1 MTPMTFITIA
11 NLSSQVNS
19 GAWNCGVYRSTLS
32 MFQVSRRADYAVR
45 MMIELA
51 LNEGSFLSATALSKK
66 TAVPKAFL
74 HKITADLVKS
84 QLIMTQAGPGGGLI
98 LAKPRSKINMR
109 HILEAVEGPI
119 CLNICLLRP
128 QECKRDAICPAHDFW
143 GRLQMMLTE
152 QLEAASLE
160 YMVAEA
166 QQISQKTNRRN
177 DIPYLIHRDDLLV
190 NNWSDEEADA

>member
-1 MTPMTFITIA
+1 
-11 NLSSQVNS
+11 
-19 GAWNCGVYRSTLS
+19 
-32 MFQVSRRADYAVR
+32 MFQISRRADYAVR

-51 LNEGSFLSATALSKK
+51 VNEGSFLSATALSKR

-74 HKITADLVKS
+74 HKITADLVKA

-98 LAKPRSKINMR
+98 LSKPTADINMK

-143 GRLQMMLTE
+143 GRMQIMITE
-152 QLEAASLE
+152 QLEMASLE
-160 YMVAEA
+160 KMVDEA
-166 QQISQKTNRRN
+166 QHITDNRERRD
-177 DIPYLIHRDDLLV
+177 DIPYLIHRDDLFINDLGK
-190 NNWSDEEADA
+190 EEDDA